1 MNTFLQDLRYG
12 ARRLVAAPAFT
23 TVVVLTLALGI
34 GANTAVFSVVNAVLL
49 RPLPYR
55 EPERLVTINHFYP
68 SLNSLEAPVSA
79 PGFVD
84 YRDRTRVFSGVAVQ
98 AGWAPN
104 LTGRSDPE
112 RLNGTRVSAL
122 YFSTLGVPA
131 AHGRTLLPEEDQPG
145 RNRVVVLSDGLWRR
159 LFAASPGAVGSTIQF
174 NGETYEVVGVMPPGF
189 RDFFG
194 RATELWSP
202 LALPPERYTS
212 NERTTEWLNLTA
224 RLKPGTSEQQAAAEM
239 ATLASQLKRQYP
251 DSYPPDWTLTVKR
264 LDEVATGKI
273 RPALLVLL
281 GAVGF
286 VLLIGCANVANLLLG
301 RAATRLKE
309 VAIRTALGASR
320 WRVVR
325 QLLVESLLLALAGGA
340 AGLLLAYAGVRA
352 LVVMN
357 PTNLPRAEEIGVDAT
372 VMLFTLGISLFT
384 GVLFGLVPALQTSN
398 ASLRETLSES
408 ARGSTADRAGRNVRR
423 ALVVAEVALALTLLV
438 GAGLL
443 IQSVARLQ
451 RVEPGFDPDKLL
463 TFTLSLPQSKYHSD
477 TQQVAFFDQ
486 VLPRIAAV
494 PGVRAV
500 GATSVLPFG
509 GNWATGTFTI
519 EGLQQRAPNEPGPWG
534 DIRLVSPDFFQAL
547 RVPLRRGRVFTD
559 QYGPATMPV
568 AVVDDEMVRR
578 YWPNEDPIGKRL
590 AFGAPPGEPTR
601 WITVV
606 GVVGH
611 TKHEGLDADARV
623 QLYLPYRQAGA
634 NAMAIAVR
642 TTGDPLAAASAV
654 RAAVHAVDRDQPLSQ
669 VRSMAELL
677 EASVGPRRLSMLL
690 LGLFSAIA
698 LVLSAVGIYGVMS
711 YSVAQRTREIGVRM
725 ALGAAR
731 TSVLGLVLRQGVV
744 LTLAGVAAGVLASLA
759 LNRLLA
765 SQLYA
770 VRATDPATFLIV
782 AALLTGVATLACL
795 LPALR
800 ATRVDPVVA
809 LRQE

>member
-159 LFAASPGAVGSTIQF
+159 LFAASPGAVGSTIQL

-202 LALPPERYTS
+202 LALPPERYSS
-212 NERTTEWLNLTA
+212 NERTSEWLNLTA
-224 RLKPGTSEQQAAAEM
+224 RLKLGTSEQQAAAEM

-451 RVEPGFDPDKLL
+451 RVEPG
-463 TFTLSLPQSKYHSD
+463 
-477 TQQVAFFDQ
+477 
-486 VLPRIAAV
+486 
-494 PGVRAV
+494 
-500 GATSVLPFG
+500 
-509 GNWATGTFTI
+509 
-519 EGLQQRAPNEPGPWG
+519 PWG

-559 QYGPATMPV
+559 QDGPATMPV

-677 EASVGPRRLSMLL
+677 EASVGQRRLSMLL

>member
-1 MNTFLQDLRYG
+1 MDTFLQDLRYG
-12 ARRLVAAPAFT
+12 ARRLVASPAFT
-23 TVVVLTLALGI
+23 AIIVLTLALGI

-55 EPERLVTINHFYP
+55 EPDRLVTVNHFYP

-79 PGFVD
+79 PGFAD
-84 YRDRTRVFSGVAVQ
+84 YRDRTHVFSGVAVQ
-98 AGWAPN
+98 TGWGPN
-104 LTGRSDPE
+104 LTGRAEPE
-112 RLNGTRVSAL
+112 RLNGARVSAL

-131 AHGRTLLPEEDQPG
+131 ARGRTLLPEEDQPG

-159 LFAASPGAVGSTIQF
+159 LFAASPSAVGSTMQL

-194 RATELWSP
+194 RATELWTP
-202 LALPPERYTS
+202 LAFPPERYTR
-212 NERTTEWLNLTA
+212 NDRTSEFLNLTA
-224 RLKPGTSEQQAAAEM
+224 RLKPGVTVEQAAAEL
-239 ATLASQLKRQYP
+239 ATLATQLKRQYP
-251 DSYPPDWTLTVKR
+251 DSYAPDWTLTVKR
-264 LDEVATGKI
+264 LDEVATRRI

-301 RAATRLKE
+301 RAAARLKE

-320 WRVVR
+320 WQVVR
-325 QLLVESLLLALAGGA
+325 QLLTESMLLALAGGVG
-340 AGLLLAYAGVRA
+340 GLLLAYAGVRA
-352 LVVMN
+352 LVALN
-357 PTNLPRAEEIGVDAT
+357 PSNLPHAEDITVDAP
-372 VMLFTLGISLFT
+372 VMLFTLGVSLLT

-398 ASLRETLSES
+398 ANLRETLSES
-408 ARGSTADRAGRNVRR
+408 ARGSTADKAGRSVRR

-438 GAGLL
+438 GASLL
-443 IQSVARLQ
+443 IKSVARLQ
-451 RVEPGFDPDKLL
+451 RVEPGFDPGNLL
-463 TFTLSLPQSKYHSD
+463 TFTLSLPQSKYPSD

-486 VLPRIAAV
+486 VLPRIATV
-494 PGVRAV
+494 PGVRAA

-509 GNWATGTFTI
+509 GSWATGSFEV
-519 EGLQQRAPNEPGPWG
+519 EGLQAAPNQPGPWG
-534 DIRLVSPDFFQAL
+534 DIRAVDPNFFAAL
-547 RVPLRRGRVFTD
+547 RVPLRRGRVFTEQD
-559 QYGPATMPV
+559 GPGAPRV

-578 YWPNEDPIGKRL
+578 YWPNADPIGKRL
-590 AFGAPPGEPTR
+590 AFPGPPDRPRE

-623 QLYLPYRQAGA
+623 QLYLPYRQAGD
-634 NAMAIAVR
+634 NQMAVVVR
-642 TTGDPLAAASAV
+642 TAGDPLQAVNAV
-654 RAAVHAVDRDQPLSQ
+654 RAAVRTVDKDQPLAQ
-669 VRSMAELL
+669 VRTMDELL
-677 EASVGPRRLSMLL
+677 EASVGQRRLSMLL

-711 YSVAQRTREIGVRM
+711 YTVAQRTREIGVRM

-731 TSVLGLVLRQGVV
+731 TSVLGLVMRQGVA
-744 LTLAGVAAGVLASLA
+744 LALVGVAAGVLASLA
-759 LNRLLA
+759 LNRLIA
-765 SQLYA
+765 SQLYD
-770 VRATDPATFLIV
+770 VRATDPASFIV
-782 AALLTGVATLACL
+782 VVALLTGVATLACL